1 MILKILPDSCNMR
14 FNQLMQVHIF
24 HRWDCL
30 WPIEVFKDAV
40 VAWRCW
46 SCDAITQD
54 PLYVS
59 PLPFLPLSLSL
70 PSNKHA
76 EWKGGRREDT
86 RSVAVGLSVYAPR
99 INAFPDVTLCREG
112 RPNLYPSAL
121 RIATSGGSVIRLLCP
136 RRSIFL
142 PLGRFTE
149 PIGVSSFWRL
159 PNKVCVESKCFQLV
173 SLCYGVT

>member
-1 MILKILPDSCNMR
+1 MGG
-14 FNQLMQVHIF
+14 
-24 HRWDCL
+24 
-30 WPIEVFKDAV
+30 
-40 VAWRCW
+40 VAWRYW

-76 EWKGGRREDT
+76 EWKEGREDT
-86 RSVAVGLSVYAPR
+86 RSVGLSVYAPR
-99 INAFPDVTLCREG
+99 INAFPDATLSCEG
-112 RPNLYPSAL
+112 RPNLYPSAQ
-121 RIATSGGSVIRLLCP
+121 RITTSGGSVIRLLCP

-149 PIGVSSFWRL
+149 PIGVSSPWRL

>member
-1 MILKILPDSCNMR
+1 MVKVIIFLYEPDLSSLPSLSLPTHCLNIPSLSLAPIWRGIVTRNCDPRGGGGWLQLLR
-14 FNQLMQVHIF
+14 FVRMGG
-24 HRWDCL
+24 
-30 WPIEVFKDAV
+30 

-54 PLYVS
+54 PLYVA
-59 PLPFLPLSLSL
+59 PLLFLPLCL

-76 EWKGGRREDT
+76 EWRGGRREDT
-86 RSVAVGLSVYAPR
+86 RSVGLSVYAPR
-99 INAFPDVTLCREG
+99 INAFPDATLCREG
-112 RPNLYPSAL
+112 RPNLYPSAQ

-149 PIGVSSFWRL
+149 P
-159 PNKVCVESKCFQLV
+159 NQ
-173 SLCYGVT
+173 